1 MTPAK
6 PPPDPDLGRR
16 VRAAIAYGP
25 HSQGEIADAL
35 GISTKQLRR
44 YLDAEVAFDETQL
57 RLIAEM
63 CNVSLRLLYEGF
75 PSYQP
80 PGELGRVLRDSPPTD
95 PRHDQ

>member
-1 MTPAK
+1 MTAAK
-6 PPPDPDLGRR
+6 PPPDPNLARR
-16 VRAAIAYGP
+16 VRAAIAYSP

-35 GISTKQLRR
+35 GITAAQLRR
-44 YLDAEVAFDETQL
+44 YLRAELPFDEAQL
-57 RLIAEM
+57 RTIAEL
-63 CNVSLRLLYEGF
+63 CDIALRLLYEGF